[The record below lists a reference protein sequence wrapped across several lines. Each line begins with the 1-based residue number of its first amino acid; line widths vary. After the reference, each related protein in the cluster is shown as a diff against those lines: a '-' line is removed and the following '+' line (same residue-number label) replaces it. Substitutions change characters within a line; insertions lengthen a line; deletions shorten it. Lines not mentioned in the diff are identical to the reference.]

1 MPPESRDVACLWDM
15 LTAARKIVAS
25 PQSCD
30 LPRYREDEELRLTVE
45 RRLEIIGEA
54 ARRLS
59 ESFRGRHPEI
69 PWRLIIAQR
78 NVLIHEYDEIEHERI
93 WLLAREE
100 IPALVARLEGI
111 IPPPSVPEG

>member
-1 MPPESRDVACLWDM
+1 MPPDSRDAACLWDM
-15 LTAARKIVAS
+15 LVAARKIVAS
-25 PQSCD
+25 TRSCD
-30 LPRYREDEELRLTVE
+30 LKDYCENEDLRLTVE

-59 ESFRGRHPEI
+59 EGFRSEHPEI

-93 WLLAREE
+93 WLLARKE
-100 IPALVARLEGI
+100 IPALVAKLESI
-111 IPPPSVPEG
+111 VPPPPS

>member
-1 MPPESRDVACLWDM
+1 M

-25 PQSCD
+25 TKNCD
-30 LPRYREDEELRLTVE
+30 LDRYRQDEELRLTVE

-59 ESFRGRHPEI
+59 SGLRAKHPEI

-78 NVLIHEYDEIEHERI
+78 NVLIHEYDEIAHERI

-100 IPALVARLEGI
+100 LPALVAALEKI
-111 IPPPSVPEG
+111 APPEGPAPGGAPDREAE